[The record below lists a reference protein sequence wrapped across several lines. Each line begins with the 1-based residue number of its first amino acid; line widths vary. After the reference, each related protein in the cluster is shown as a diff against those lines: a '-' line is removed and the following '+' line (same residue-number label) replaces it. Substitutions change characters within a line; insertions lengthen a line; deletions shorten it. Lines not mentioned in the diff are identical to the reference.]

1 MDKIRILLCCGA
13 GMSSGFLAQQMR
25 IAAKKMNVVAKIEAK
40 NKNSVQDDV
49 NAIDLLLLGPHLEY
63 VKAEMTQLCEPY
75 HVPVIVIP
83 KEMYAGLVTIPHA
96 VMNVNQLPMPI
107 CSFLA
112 THGDFRVILL
122 EVVLFAVSWVI
133 WYPFFK
139 AHEMK
144 VLKEEEEA

>member
-25 IAAKKMNVVAKIEAK
+25 IAA
-40 NKNSVQDDV
+40 KNSVQDDV

-83 KEMYAGLVTIPHA
+83 KEMYAGLDGKGLMELSMEAIKK
-96 VMNVNQLPMPI
+96 NKGEFN
-107 CSFLA
+107 
-112 THGDFRVILL
+112 HG
-122 EVVLFAVSWVI
+122 
-133 WYPFFK
+133 
-139 AHEMK
+139 
-144 VLKEEEEA
+144 